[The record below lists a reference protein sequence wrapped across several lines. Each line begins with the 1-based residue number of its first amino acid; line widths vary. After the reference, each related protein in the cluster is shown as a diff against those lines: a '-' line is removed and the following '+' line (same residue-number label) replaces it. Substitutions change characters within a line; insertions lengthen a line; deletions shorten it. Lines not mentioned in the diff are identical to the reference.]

1 MKTKKLRKTLWS
13 SGLTF
18 RPWSRSS
25 RFESCFQREESLV
38 KLVYFIKENNFED
51 EAVVERSGR

>member
-1 MKTKKLRKTLWS
+1 MNVPKSLWL
-13 SGLTF
+13 SGLSV
-18 RPWSRSS
+18 RPWSQIS
-25 RFESCFQREESLV
+25 RFESCFQREETLV